1 MTIRLTWTAT
11 NPQTARTMKENL
23 SDMLRG
29 AKVTAMRPAGWD
41 VSWLTFQ
48 GASEV
53 RQNPASAVY
62 GCALWV
68 HPSTE

>member
-1 MTIRLTWTAT
+1 MA
-11 NPQTARTMKENL
+11 NL

-29 AKVTAMRPAGWD
+29 AKITAMRPAGWD
-41 VSWLTFQ
+41 VSWITFQ